1 MARTN
6 PREKGRLL
14 RRERVRKQV
23 RGTNARPR
31 LCVFRSGKHIYAQI
45 ISDENGS
52 TLAAV
57 STLSVTV
64 SADVKKKS
72 ATIEAAKEV
81 GSLMARVCQEKGISE
96 VVFDRN
102 GFLYHGRIRA
112 LAEGAREA
120 GLKF

>member
-1 MARTN
+1 
-6 PREKGRLL
+6 
-14 RRERVRKQV
+14 
-23 RGTNARPR
+23 
-31 LCVFRSGKHIYAQI
+31 VFRSGKHIYAQI

-57 STLSVTV
+57 STLSPTV
-64 SADVKKKS
+64 SGEVKQKS
-72 ATIEAAKEV
+72 ATIEAAKAI
-81 GSLMARVCQEKGISE
+81 GSLVARVCQEKGISE

>member
-1 MARTN
+1 MGRTN

-14 RRERVRKQV
+14 RQERVRKRI
-23 RGTNARPR
+23 RGTNDLPR

-45 ISDENGS
+45 ISDENGK

-57 STLSVTV
+57 STLSPTV
-64 SADVKKKS
+64 APEIAKQS
-72 ATIEAAKEV
+72 ATIAAAKEV
-81 GSLMARVCQEKGISE
+81 GMVVARVCQEKGINE
-96 VVFDRN
+96 VIFDRN
-102 GFLYHGRIRA
+102 GFLYHGRIQA

>member
-1 MARTN
+1 MKRTN
-6 PREKGRLL
+6 PRAKGRLL
-14 RRERVRKQV
+14 RQKRVRRRI
-23 RGTNARPR
+23 RGSDTRPR

-45 ISDENGS
+45 ISDENGR

-57 STLSVTV
+57 STLSAGI
-64 SADVKKKS
+64 SPEAAKKS
-72 ATIEAAKEV
+72 ATIAAAKEV
-81 GSLMARVCQEKGISE
+81 GMLMAHVCQEKGIQE

-102 GFLYHGRIRA
+102 GFLFHGKVRA